1 MTGDPIFLPAGET
14 ALVAE
19 FGREIDLETNARV
32 VALDAKVRAKAI
44 RGVVETV
51 PTYRS
56 LLVSYDP
63 LEISYGRLT
72 RILAR
77 LARDARANG
86 AAETPG
92 ATETTDGARARRLI
106 SIPVAYGGEY
116 GPDLADVASL
126 AGLTEDEVVLRHSAV
141 EYPVYMI
148 GFLPGFAYLGGLD
161 PSIAT
166 PRLSTPRTKIPAGSV
181 GIGGEQTGIYPM
193 ASPGGWRLIGTTPVR
208 TYDPARAEPVLFRA
222 GDRIKF
228 EPIGAEAF
236 RDMESRILKGGN

>member
-19 FGREIDLETNARV
+19 FGREIDLEVNARV
-32 VALDAKVRAKAI
+32 VALDAALRAKAV
-44 RGVVETV
+44 RGVIETV

-72 RILAR
+72 RLLAR
-77 LARDARANG
+77 LDRAVRLDKAAHAEDAPDDAREG
-86 AAETPG
+86 
-92 ATETTDGARARRLI
+92 RLI

-126 AGLTEDEVVLRHSAV
+126 AGITEDEVVRRHSAV

-193 ASPGGWRLIGTTPVR
+193 ASPGGWRLIGTTPVK

-228 EPIGAEAF
+228 EPIGTEAF